1 MMATHAAA
9 TLINW
14 LGFITGA
21 ALYAMLLLMTL
32 GESRAGSIVKT
43 SDEDSESSFNW
54 LPTATAL
61 LGLVWNLGSL
71 AALWFIEHRASH
83 AWTLLNALMYS
94 ALGFLPAV
102 VVHSLLRKRD
112 ATLPKL
118 ASLLMLGA
126 AYGLSL
132 TASVFHFYEAWAIR
146 SEVSHWALH
155 ILTFGFCTLI
165 AGLLW
170 LKSLRQGWR
179 QVIWIAALAWFAV
192 SAQHLSH
199 HSGENYSWW
208 IEIIGHHASLPLAF
222 VILYQDYRFA
232 LADLFLKRAL
242 VLLLLVACAFGV
254 YSLMLT
260 PLATQNLSAEP
271 NPSVIAPLVLGLVA
285 TWIGAAF
292 LYPWLRRL
300 VSWFVDAIILRR
312 ANFDWLHE
320 ELAKRIAQHE
330 SAEKLLDELCQQL
343 TSALTSRKVRWKQL
357 SDEVFNPLP
366 FSAVHTGP
374 LLALSERPSREFR
387 SRVQTIAT
395 VLIPTVDA
403 PQYQLEIGELAW
415 GRRLFSADTDF
426 LESVATMA
434 ARRIDVLRVAHERC
448 LRDLREKEMHK
459 LATEAE
465 LRALRAQINP
475 HFLFNALTTIGY
487 LIQVSPD
494 QALDTLM
501 RLTALLRGVLR
512 HSDGEFISLGEE
524 MGLVEAYLDIERA
537 RFEDRLRVSIHVPDS
552 LRELRV
558 PALVVQPL
566 VENAIKHGISPLSAG
581 GQVTIIARLAREASD
596 STDILQVSVCDTGA
610 GSSPENLRQ
619 GRARG
624 FGLNSIEE
632 RLNKHFGSS
641 AKFTFRSLPLQG
653 TTVEISFPVNR
664 VLAGQAAGV
673 KVQDFVSLSIGQE
686 AYR

>member
-1 MMATHAAA
+1 MATNAAA

-21 ALYAMLLLMTL
+21 ALYAMLLMMAL
-32 GESRAGSIVKT
+32 GESRAVSIVKT
-43 SDEDSESSFNW
+43 SGEEEKRNFNW
-54 LPTATAL
+54 LPMVTAL

-71 AALWFIEHRASH
+71 AALGFIEHKTSLV
-83 AWTLLNALMYS
+83 WTLLNALMYS

-102 VVHSLLRKRD
+102 VVHSLLRIRD
-112 ATLPKL
+112 ASLPNA
-118 ASLLMLGA
+118 ASLALLGL
-126 AYGLSL
+126 AYALSL
-132 TASVFHFYEAWAIR
+132 TASALHFHQAWAEH

-155 ILTFGFCTLI
+155 ILTFGFSTLI

-179 QVIWIAALAWFAV
+179 QVIWIAALSWFAV

-242 VLLLLVACAFGV
+242 VLLLLVGCAFGV
-254 YSLMLT
+254 YSLALT
-260 PLATQNLSAEP
+260 PLTARKLSVES
-271 NPSVIAPLVLGLVA
+271 NPSVVLILVA

-292 LYPWLRRL
+292 LYPQLRRG
-300 VSWFVDAIILRR
+300 VSWFVDSIILRR
-312 ANFDWLHE
+312 SNFDSLRD
-320 ELAKRIAQHE
+320 ELAKRIAEHE
-330 SAEKLLDELCQQL
+330 SAETLLDDLCQQL
-343 TSALTSRKVRWKQL
+343 KAALTSREIRWQEL
-357 SDEVFNPLP
+357 SGESSQQHPLL
-366 FSAVHTGP
+366 AVHAKP
-374 LLALSERPSREFR
+374 LLALSGRPSRAFPAR
-387 SRVQTIAT
+387 SQTIAT

-403 PQYQLEIGELAW
+403 PQFQLEIGELAW

-426 LESVATMA
+426 LETVATMA
-434 ARRIDVLRVAHERC
+434 ARRIDALRVIHERC
-448 LRDLREKEMHK
+448 LRDLREEEMHK

-487 LIQVSPD
+487 LIQASPD

-501 RLTALLRGVLR
+501 RLTALLRGMLR
-512 HSDGEFISLGEE
+512 RSDGEFISLGEE
-524 MGLVEAYLDIERA
+524 MELVEAYLDIERA
-537 RFEDRLRVSIHVPDS
+537 RFEDRLRVSIDVPDS
-552 LRELRV
+552 LREVRV
-558 PALVVQPL
+558 PALVIQPL

-581 GQVTIIARLAREASD
+581 GEVIIQARLVGD
-596 STDILQVSVCDTGA
+596 LLQVCVRDTGA
-610 GSSPENLRQ
+610 GSSAEHLRQ

-632 RLNKHFGSS
+632 RLDKHFGSA
-641 AKFTFRSLPLQG
+641 AKFDFRSAPLQG
-653 TTVEISFPVNR
+653 TTAEISFPVN
-664 VLAGQAAGV
+664 LALVAQTTAKSLAVTAA
-673 KVQDFVSLSIGQE
+673 D
-686 AYR
+686 

>member
-1 MMATHAAA
+1 MATNAAA

-21 ALYAMLLLMTL
+21 ALYAMLLMMAL

-43 SDEDSESSFNW
+43 SDKDPEGSFNW

-71 AALWFIEHRASH
+71 AALGFNEHRASVV
-83 AWTLLNALMYS
+83 WTLLNAMMYS

-102 VVHSLLRKRD
+102 VVHSLLRMRD
-112 ATLPKL
+112 ASLPKA
-118 ASLLMLGA
+118 ASLALLGL
-126 AYGLSL
+126 AYALSL
-132 TASVFHFYEAWAIR
+132 TASALHFHQAWVAR

-179 QVIWIAALAWFAV
+179 QVIWIVALSWFAV

-208 IEIIGHHASLPLAF
+208 VEIIGHHASLPLAF

-254 YSLMLT
+254 YSLALT
-260 PLATQNLSAEP
+260 PLAARNLSVES
-271 NPSVIAPLVLGLVA
+271 NPSVVLILVA

-292 LYPWLRRL
+292 LYPWLRRG
-300 VSWFVDAIILRR
+300 VSWFVDSIILRR
-312 ANFDWLHE
+312 SNFDWLRD
-320 ELAKRIAQHE
+320 ELAKQITEHE
-330 SAEKLLDELCQQL
+330 SAENMLDDLCQQL
-343 TSALTSRKVRWKQL
+343 KAALTSREIRWQEF
-357 SDEVFNPLP
+357 SGESSQQRPLL
-366 FSAVHTGP
+366 AVHTGR
-374 LLALSERPSREFR
+374 LLALPARPSRAFPSR
-387 SRVQTIAT
+387 SQTIAT

-426 LESVATMA
+426 LETVATMA
-434 ARRIDVLRVAHERC
+434 ARRIDALRVIHERC
-448 LRDLREKEMHK
+448 LRDLREEEMHK

-487 LIQVSPD
+487 LIQASPD

-524 MGLVEAYLDIERA
+524 MELVEAYLDIERA
-537 RFEDRLRVSIHVPDS
+537 RFEDRLQVSVDVPDS
-552 LRELRV
+552 LREVRV
-558 PALVVQPL
+558 PALVIQPL
-566 VENAIKHGISPLSAG
+566 VENAIKHGISPLGAG
-581 GQVTIIARLAREASD
+581 GEVIIQARLVGDR
-596 STDILQVSVCDTGA
+596 LQVSVRDTGA
-610 GSSPENLRQ
+610 GTSSETLRQ

-632 RLNKHFGSS
+632 RLDKHFGSA
-641 AKFTFRSLPLQG
+641 AKFDFRSLPSQG

-664 VLAGQAAGV
+664 TLAGQTTAKSLAVTAA
-673 KVQDFVSLSIGQE
+673 D
-686 AYR
+686 

>member
-1 MMATHAAA
+1 MATHAAA

-21 ALYAMLLLMTL
+21 ALYAMLLMMAL
-32 GESRAGSIVKT
+32 GESRAVSIVKT
-43 SDEDSESSFNW
+43 SGEEEKRNFNW
-54 LPTATAL
+54 LPMVTAL

-71 AALWFIEHRASH
+71 AALGFIEHKTSLV
-83 AWTLLNALMYS
+83 WTLLNALMYS

-102 VVHSLLRKRD
+102 VVHSLLRIRD
-112 ATLPKL
+112 ASLPNA
-118 ASLLMLGA
+118 ASLALLGL
-126 AYGLSL
+126 AYALSL
-132 TASVFHFYEAWAIR
+132 TASALHFHQAWAEH

-155 ILTFGFCTLI
+155 ILTFGFSTLI

-179 QVIWIAALAWFAV
+179 QVIWIAALSWFAV

-242 VLLLLVACAFGV
+242 VLLLLVGCAFGV
-254 YSLMLT
+254 YSLALT
-260 PLATQNLSAEP
+260 PLTARKLSVES
-271 NPSVIAPLVLGLVA
+271 NPSVVLILVA

-292 LYPWLRRL
+292 LYPQLRRG
-300 VSWFVDAIILRR
+300 VSWFVDSIILRR
-312 ANFDWLHE
+312 SNFDSLRD
-320 ELAKRIAQHE
+320 ELAKRIAEHE
-330 SAEKLLDELCQQL
+330 SAETLLDDLCQQL
-343 TSALTSRKVRWKQL
+343 KVALTSREIRWQEL
-357 SDEVFNPLP
+357 SGESSQQHPLL
-366 FSAVHTGP
+366 AVHAKP
-374 LLALSERPSREFR
+374 LLALSGRPSRAFPAR
-387 SRVQTIAT
+387 SQTIAT

-403 PQYQLEIGELAW
+403 PQFQLEIGELAW

-426 LESVATMA
+426 LETVATMA
-434 ARRIDVLRVAHERC
+434 ARRIDALRVIHERC
-448 LRDLREKEMHK
+448 LRDLREEEMHK

-487 LIQVSPD
+487 LIQASPD

-501 RLTALLRGVLR
+501 RLTALLRGMLR
-512 HSDGEFISLGEE
+512 RSDGEFISLGEE
-524 MGLVEAYLDIERA
+524 MELVEAYLDIERA
-537 RFEDRLRVSIHVPDS
+537 RFEDRLRVSIDVPDS
-552 LRELRV
+552 LREVRV
-558 PALVVQPL
+558 PALVIQPL

-581 GQVTIIARLAREASD
+581 GEVIIQARLVGD
-596 STDILQVSVCDTGA
+596 LLQVCVRDTGA
-610 GSSPENLRQ
+610 GSSAEHLRQ

-632 RLNKHFGSS
+632 RLDKHFGSA
-641 AKFTFRSLPLQG
+641 AKFDFRSAPLQG
-653 TTVEISFPVNR
+653 TTAEISFPVN
-664 VLAGQAAGV
+664 LALVAQTTAKSLAVTAA
-673 KVQDFVSLSIGQE
+673 D
-686 AYR
+686 

>member
-1 MMATHAAA
+1 MATHAAA

-21 ALYAMLLLMTL
+21 ALYAMLLMMAL
-32 GESRAGSIVKT
+32 GESRAVSIVKT
-43 SDEDSESSFNW
+43 SGEEEKRNFNW
-54 LPTATAL
+54 LPMVTAL

-71 AALWFIEHRASH
+71 AALGFIEHKTSLV
-83 AWTLLNALMYS
+83 WTLLNALMYS

-102 VVHSLLRKRD
+102 VVHSLLRIRD
-112 ATLPKL
+112 ASLPNA
-118 ASLLMLGA
+118 ASLALLGL
-126 AYGLSL
+126 AYALSL
-132 TASVFHFYEAWAIR
+132 TASALHFHQAWAEH

-155 ILTFGFCTLI
+155 ILTFGFSTLI

-179 QVIWIAALAWFAV
+179 QVIWIAALSWFAV

-242 VLLLLVACAFGV
+242 VLLLLVGCAFGV
-254 YSLMLT
+254 YSLALT
-260 PLATQNLSAEP
+260 PLTARKLSVES
-271 NPSVIAPLVLGLVA
+271 NPSVVLILVA

-292 LYPWLRRL
+292 LYPQLRRG
-300 VSWFVDAIILRR
+300 VSWFVDSIILRR
-312 ANFDWLHE
+312 SNFDSLRD
-320 ELAKRIAQHE
+320 ELAKRIAEHE
-330 SAEKLLDELCQQL
+330 SAETLLDDLCQQL
-343 TSALTSRKVRWKQL
+343 KVALTSREIRWQEL
-357 SDEVFNPLP
+357 SGESSQQHPLL
-366 FSAVHTGP
+366 AVHAKP
-374 LLALSERPSREFR
+374 LLALSGRPSRAFPAR
-387 SRVQTIAT
+387 SQTIAT

-403 PQYQLEIGELAW
+403 PQFQLEIGELAW

-426 LESVATMA
+426 LETVATMA
-434 ARRIDVLRVAHERC
+434 ARRIDALRVIHERC
-448 LRDLREKEMHK
+448 LRDLREEEMHK

-487 LIQVSPD
+487 LIQASPD

-501 RLTALLRGVLR
+501 RLTALLRGMLR
-512 HSDGEFISLGEE
+512 RSDGEFISLGEE
-524 MGLVEAYLDIERA
+524 MELVEAYLDIERA
-537 RFEDRLRVSIHVPDS
+537 RFEDRLRVSIDVPDS
-552 LRELRV
+552 LREVRV
-558 PALVVQPL
+558 PALVIQPL

-581 GQVTIIARLAREASD
+581 GEVIIQARLVGD
-596 STDILQVSVCDTGA
+596 LLQVCVRDTGA
-610 GSSPENLRQ
+610 GSSAEHLRQ

-632 RLNKHFGSS
+632 RLDKHFGSA
-641 AKFTFRSLPLQG
+641 AKFDFRSAPSQG
-653 TTVEISFPVNR
+653 TTAEISFPVN
-664 VLAGQAAGV
+664 LALVAQTTAKSLAVTAA
-673 KVQDFVSLSIGQE
+673 D
-686 AYR
+686 

>member
-1 MMATHAAA
+1 MATHAAA

-21 ALYAMLLLMTL
+21 ALYAMLLMMAL
-32 GESRAGSIVKT
+32 GESRAVSIVKT
-43 SDEDSESSFNW
+43 SGEEEKRNFNW
-54 LPTATAL
+54 LPMVTAL

-71 AALWFIEHRASH
+71 AALGFIEHKTSLV
-83 AWTLLNALMYS
+83 WTLLNALMYS

-102 VVHSLLRKRD
+102 VVHSLLRIRD
-112 ATLPKL
+112 ASLPNA
-118 ASLLMLGA
+118 ASLALLGL
-126 AYGLSL
+126 AYALSL
-132 TASVFHFYEAWAIR
+132 TASALHFHQAWAEH

-155 ILTFGFCTLI
+155 ILTFGFSTLI

-179 QVIWIAALAWFAV
+179 QVIWIAALSWFAV

-242 VLLLLVACAFGV
+242 VLLLLVGCAFGV
-254 YSLMLT
+254 YSLALT
-260 PLATQNLSAEP
+260 PLTARKLSVES
-271 NPSVIAPLVLGLVA
+271 NPSVVLILVA

-292 LYPWLRRL
+292 LYPQLRRG
-300 VSWFVDAIILRR
+300 VSWFVDSIILRR
-312 ANFDWLHE
+312 SNFDSLRD
-320 ELAKRIAQHE
+320 ELAKRIAEHE
-330 SAEKLLDELCQQL
+330 SAETLLDDLCQQL
-343 TSALTSRKVRWKQL
+343 KVALTSREIRWQEL
-357 SDEVFNPLP
+357 SGESSQQHPLL
-366 FSAVHTGP
+366 AVHAKP
-374 LLALSERPSREFR
+374 LLALSGRPSRAFPAR
-387 SRVQTIAT
+387 SQTIAT

-403 PQYQLEIGELAW
+403 PQFQLEIGELAW

-426 LESVATMA
+426 LETVATMA
-434 ARRIDVLRVAHERC
+434 ARRIDALRVIHERC
-448 LRDLREKEMHK
+448 LRDLREEEMHK

-487 LIQVSPD
+487 LIQASPD

-501 RLTALLRGVLR
+501 RLTALLRGMLR
-512 HSDGEFISLGEE
+512 RSDGEFISLGEE
-524 MGLVEAYLDIERA
+524 MELVEAYLDIERA
-537 RFEDRLRVSIHVPDS
+537 RFEDRLRVSIDVPDS
-552 LRELRV
+552 LREVRV
-558 PALVVQPL
+558 PALVIQPL

-581 GQVTIIARLAREASD
+581 GEVIIQARLVGEM
-596 STDILQVSVCDTGA
+596 LQVCVRDTGA
-610 GSSPENLRQ
+610 GSSAEHLRQ

-632 RLNKHFGSS
+632 RLDKHFGSA
-641 AKFTFRSLPLQG
+641 AKFDFRSAPSQG
-653 TTVEISFPVNR
+653 TTAEISFPVN
-664 VLAGQAAGV
+664 LALVAQTTAKSLAVTAA
-673 KVQDFVSLSIGQE
+673 D
-686 AYR
+686 

>member
-1 MMATHAAA
+1 MATHAAA

-21 ALYAMLLLMTL
+21 ALYAMLLMMAL
-32 GESRAGSIVKT
+32 GESRAVSIVKT
-43 SDEDSESSFNW
+43 SGEEEKRNFNW
-54 LPTATAL
+54 LPMVTAL

-71 AALWFIEHRASH
+71 AALGFIEHKTSLV
-83 AWTLLNALMYS
+83 WTLLNALMYS

-102 VVHSLLRKRD
+102 VVHSLLRIRD
-112 ATLPKL
+112 ASLPNA
-118 ASLLMLGA
+118 ASLALLGL
-126 AYGLSL
+126 AYALSL
-132 TASVFHFYEAWAIR
+132 TASALHFHQAWAEH

-155 ILTFGFCTLI
+155 ILTFGFSTLI

-179 QVIWIAALAWFAV
+179 QVIWIAALSWFAV

-242 VLLLLVACAFGV
+242 VLLLLVGCAFGV
-254 YSLMLT
+254 YSLALT
-260 PLATQNLSAEP
+260 PLTARKLSVES
-271 NPSVIAPLVLGLVA
+271 NPSVVLILVA

-292 LYPWLRRL
+292 LYPQLRRG
-300 VSWFVDAIILRR
+300 VSWFVDSIILRR
-312 ANFDWLHE
+312 SNFDSLRD
-320 ELAKRIAQHE
+320 ELAKRIAEHE
-330 SAEKLLDELCQQL
+330 SAETLLDDLCQQL
-343 TSALTSRKVRWKQL
+343 KVALTSREIRWQEL
-357 SDEVFNPLP
+357 SGESSQQHPLL
-366 FSAVHTGP
+366 AVHAKP
-374 LLALSERPSREFR
+374 LLALPGRPSRAFPAR
-387 SRVQTIAT
+387 SQTIAT

-403 PQYQLEIGELAW
+403 PQFQLEIGELAW

-426 LESVATMA
+426 LETVATMA
-434 ARRIDVLRVAHERC
+434 ARRIDALRVIHERC
-448 LRDLREKEMHK
+448 LRDLREEEMHK

-487 LIQVSPD
+487 LIQASPD

-501 RLTALLRGVLR
+501 RLTALLRGMLR
-512 HSDGEFISLGEE
+512 RSDGEFISLGEE
-524 MGLVEAYLDIERA
+524 MELVEAYLDIERA
-537 RFEDRLRVSIHVPDS
+537 RFEDRLRVSIDVPDS
-552 LRELRV
+552 LREVRV
-558 PALVVQPL
+558 PALVIQPL

-581 GQVTIIARLAREASD
+581 GEVIIQARLVGD
-596 STDILQVSVCDTGA
+596 LLQVCVRDTGA
-610 GSSPENLRQ
+610 GSSAEHLRQ

-632 RLNKHFGSS
+632 RLDKHFGSA
-641 AKFTFRSLPLQG
+641 AKFDFRSAPSQG
-653 TTVEISFPVNR
+653 TTAEISFPVN
-664 VLAGQAAGV
+664 LALVAQTTAKSLAVTAA
-673 KVQDFVSLSIGQE
+673 D
-686 AYR
+686 

>member
-1 MMATHAAA
+1 MATNAAA

-21 ALYAMLLLMTL
+21 ALYAMLLMMAL
-32 GESRAGSIVKT
+32 GESRAASIVKT
-43 SDEDSESSFNW
+43 SDEESEGSFNW
-54 LPTATAL
+54 LPTVTAL

-71 AALWFIEHRASH
+71 AALGFIEHRTSLVWA
-83 AWTLLNALMYS
+83 LLNALMYS

-102 VVHSLLRKRD
+102 VVHSLLRMRD
-112 ATLPKL
+112 SSLPNA
-118 ASLLMLGA
+118 ASLTLLGL
-126 AYGLSL
+126 AYALSL
-132 TASVFHFYEAWAIR
+132 TASALHFHQAWVAH

-155 ILTFGFCTLI
+155 ILTFGFCALI

-170 LKSLRQGWR
+170 VKSLRRGWR
-179 QVIWIAALAWFAV
+179 QVIWIAALSWFAV

-242 VLLLLVACAFGV
+242 VLLLLVGCAFGV
-254 YSLMLT
+254 YSLALT
-260 PLATQNLSAEP
+260 PLAARNLSVES
-271 NPSVIAPLVLGLVA
+271 NPSVILILVA

-292 LYPWLRRL
+292 LYPQLRRG
-300 VSWFVDAIILRR
+300 VSWFVDSIILRR
-312 ANFDWLHE
+312 ANFDWLSD
-320 ELAKRIAQHE
+320 ELARQIAEHE
-330 SAEKLLDELCQQL
+330 SAESLLDDLCQQL
-343 TSALTSRKVRWKQL
+343 KAALTSREIRWQEF
-357 SDEVFNPLP
+357 SGESSQQRPLL
-366 FSAVHTGP
+366 AVHTGR
-374 LLALSERPSREFR
+374 LLARTSRAFPSRF
-387 SRVQTIAT
+387 QAIAT

-426 LESVATMA
+426 LETVATMA
-434 ARRIDVLRVAHERC
+434 ARRIDALRVIHERC

-487 LIQVSPD
+487 LIQVSPS

-524 MGLVEAYLDIERA
+524 MELVEAYLDIERA
-537 RFEDRLRVSIHVPDS
+537 RFEDRLRVSIDVPDS
-552 LRELRV
+552 LREVRI
-558 PALVVQPL
+558 PALVIQPL

-581 GQVTIIARLAREASD
+581 GEVIIRVQLARDD
-596 STDILQVSVCDTGA
+596 STNILQISVSDTGA
-610 GSSPENLRQ
+610 GTNQEYLRQ
-619 GRARG
+619 ARDGG

-632 RLNKHFGSS
+632 RLERHFGS
-641 AKFTFRSLPLQG
+641 AATFNFRSAPSQG

-664 VLAGQAAGV
+664 ASTAITAQSLTATAAN
-673 KVQDFVSLSIGQE
+673 
-686 AYR
+686 

>member
-1 MMATHAAA
+1 MATHAAA
-9 TLINW
+9 MLINW

-21 ALYAMLLLMTL
+21 ALYAMLLLMAL

-71 AALWFIEHRASH
+71 AALGFIEHRTSH

-118 ASLLMLGA
+118 ASLLLLGA

-132 TASVFHFYEAWAIR
+132 TASVFHFYEAWATR

-179 QVIWIAALAWFAV
+179 QVIWIAALSWFAV

-242 VLLLLVACAFGV
+242 VLLLLVACAFGI
-254 YSLMLT
+254 YAFALKPIIARSLT
-260 PLATQNLSAEP
+260 AEP
-271 NPSVIAPLVLGLVA
+271 NPSEIAPLVLVLVG

-292 LYPWLRRL
+292 MYPWLRNG

-312 ANFDWLHE
+312 SNFDWLRE
-320 ELAKRIAQHE
+320 ELAKRIAEHE
-330 SAEKLLDELCQQL
+330 SAETLLDDLCRQL
-343 TSALTSRKVRWKQL
+343 AIALTSRKVRWQQL
-357 SDEVFNPLP
+357 TNEIANQHPLR
-366 FSAVHTGP
+366 AVHTGP
-374 LLALSERPSREFR
+374 LLARSGRPSREFR
-387 SRVQTIAT
+387 TQVQTIAT

-403 PQYQLEIGELAW
+403 PQFQLEIGELAW
-415 GRRLFSADTDF
+415 GRRLFAADTDF
-426 LESVATMA
+426 LETVATMA
-434 ARRIDVLRVAHERC
+434 ARRIDALRVVHERC
-448 LRDLREKEMHK
+448 QRDLREKEMHK

-494 QALDTLM
+494 QAMDTLM
-501 RLTALLRGVLR
+501 RLTALLRAVLR

-524 MGLVEAYLDIERA
+524 MELVEAYLDIEHA
-537 RFEDRLRVSIHVPDS
+537 RFEDRLRVSIDVPDS
-552 LRELRV
+552 LRELRI
-558 PALVVQPL
+558 PALIIQPL

-581 GQVTIIARLAREASD
+581 GEVAIAARLEHNDSNHSD
-596 STDILQVSVCDTGA
+596 MLHVTVRDTGA
-610 GSSPENLRQ
+610 GASAETLRH
-619 GRARG
+619 GRTRG
-624 FGLNSIEE
+624 VGLNSIEE
-632 RLNKHFGSS
+632 RLERHFGS
-641 AKFTFRSLPLQG
+641 AANFRFRSLPSQG

-664 VLAGQAAGV
+664 KLAAQTSARTQALTAA
-673 KVQDFVSLSIGQE
+673 D
-686 AYR
+686 

>member
-1 MMATHAAA
+1 MAAHAAA

-21 ALYAMLLLMTL
+21 ALYAMLLLMAL
-32 GESRAGSIVKT
+32 GESRVASIVKT
-43 SDEDSESSFNW
+43 SDEESEASFNW
-54 LPTATAL
+54 LPTVTAL

-71 AALWFIEHRASH
+71 AALGFIEHKTSLV
-83 AWTLLNALMYS
+83 WTILNALMYS

-112 ATLPKL
+112 ASLPNP
-118 ASLLMLGA
+118 ASLILLGG

-132 TASVFHFYEAWAIR
+132 TASAFHFYEALATR

-254 YSLMLT
+254 YSLVLSPLT
-260 PLATQNLSAEP
+260 ARTSSAKA
-271 NPSVIAPLVLGLVA
+271 NPSEIAPLVLVLVA

-292 LYPWLRRL
+292 LYPWLRRG
-300 VSWFVDAIILRR
+300 VSWFVDSIILRR
-312 ANFDWLHE
+312 ANFDWLRD
-320 ELAKRIAQHE
+320 ELAKQIAEHE
-330 SAEKLLDELCQQL
+330 SAESLLDDLCRQL
-343 TSALTSRKVRWKQL
+343 TAALTSREIRWQEL
-357 SDEVFNPLP
+357 SGESSQQHPLL
-366 FSAVHTGP
+366 AVHTKP
-374 LLALSERPSREFR
+374 LLALPGRSSRAFPSR
-387 SRVQTIAT
+387 SQTIAT

-426 LESVATMA
+426 LETVATMA
-434 ARRIDVLRVAHERC
+434 ARRIDALRVVHERC
-448 LRDLREKEMHK
+448 LRDLREEEMHK

-487 LIQVSPD
+487 LIQASPD

-524 MGLVEAYLDIERA
+524 MELVEAYLDIERA
-537 RFEDRLRVSIHVPDS
+537 RFEDRLRVSIDVPNS
-552 LRELRV
+552 LREARV
-558 PALVVQPL
+558 PALVIQPL

-581 GQVTIIARLAREASD
+581 GEVTITARLARGDSD
-596 STDILQVSVCDTGA
+596 VADVLQITVRDTGA
-610 GSSPENLRQ
+610 GTSSENLRQ
-619 GRARG
+619 GRTRG

-632 RLNKHFGSS
+632 RLDKHFGSAAQFS
-641 AKFTFRSLPLQG
+641 FRSVPLQG

-664 VLAGQAAGV
+664 ALAGQTKAKNLAAIAA
-673 KVQDFVSLSIGQE
+673 D
-686 AYR
+686 